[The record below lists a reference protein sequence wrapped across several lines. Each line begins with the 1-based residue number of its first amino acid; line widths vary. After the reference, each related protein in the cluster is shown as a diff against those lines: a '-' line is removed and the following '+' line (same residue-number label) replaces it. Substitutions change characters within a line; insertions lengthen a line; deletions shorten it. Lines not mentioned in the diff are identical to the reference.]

1 MATATRRTTTKQST
15 SVKNDVKNE
24 TVDVKEPVIE
34 QPVKQKK
41 VFTDSDY
48 ILCRS
53 VTSGGLNITSQSG
66 NLYEFADY
74 GEECDINYRDL
85 VTLIRRGSDH
95 VFLPR
100 FIILDDDFLEDF
112 PTVKKVYGKMY
123 TREDLEEI
131 LELPNSQMVREIE
144 KLPNETREVMRNLI
158 ATNMANGKF
167 DSISKARDLS
177 KVFGSD
183 FNLLSDLFIK

>member
-1 MATATRRTTTKQST
+1 M
-15 SVKNDVKNE
+15 
-24 TVDVKEPVIE
+24 
-34 QPVKQKK
+34 
-41 VFTDSDY
+41 
-48 ILCRS
+48 
-53 VTSGGLNITSQSG
+53 
-66 NLYEFADY
+66 
-74 GEECDINYRDL
+74 

>member
-1 MATATRRTTTKQST
+1 MATATRRTITKQT
-15 SVKNDVKNE
+15 APAKTNVENE
-24 TVDVKEPVIE
+24 TVDVKEPIIE
-34 QPVKQKK
+34 QPTKQKK

-123 TREDLEEI
+123 TRDDLEAI

>member
-74 GEECDINYRDL
+74 GKECDINYRDL

-131 LELPNSQMVREIE
+131 LTLPNSQMKREIE
-144 KLPNETREVMRNLI
+144 KLPNETKDVMRNLI
-158 ATNMANGKF
+158 STNIANGKL
-167 DSISKARDLS
+167 DSISKVRDLS
-177 KVFGSD
+177 TIFGSD
-183 FNLLSDLFIK
+183 FNLLSELFVK